1 MEMNNKILNYLWD
14 VHGDVSTLMND
25 AGKIVA

>member
-1 MEMNNKILNYLWD
+1 MEMNDKTLYYLCN

-25 AGKIVA
+25 TGKIVA